1 MSQAGAGER
10 WRPPRGRHRL
20 PQEVVVA
27 SQRRRLLDA
36 AVQVGAGKGVAEMT
50 IGDLTAAAGVSRTT
64 FYELFD
70 DKHACYLAAHDDAV
84 EALLRTV
91 GEAYEARQRWPER
104 VCAGLAALLDGLA
117 ADPAMAKLTMV
128 DVGTAGPAGQR
139 RHRALVRRLA
149 PLFEEG
155 RDFATGSRALP
166 ANTSRMAIGSVSGM
180 IGDEVLAGNASELRE
195 LLSDLLF
202 ATLVAY
208 IGPDAAAAEVD
219 RLGR

>member
-20 PQEVVVA
+20 PPEVIA
-27 SQRRRLLDA
+27 DSQRRRLLEA
-36 AVQVGAGKGVAEMT
+36 AVQVAAEKGVAEMT
-50 IGDLTAAAGVSRTT
+50 IAEMTTHAGVSRTT

-70 DKHACYLAAHDDAV
+70 DKIGCYLAAHDDAV
-84 EALLRTV
+84 ERLLRAV
-91 GEAYEARQRWPER
+91 VDAYESERRWPER
-104 VCAGLAALLDGLA
+104 VAAGLAALLDGLA
-117 ADPAMAKLTMV
+117 ADPALAKLAMV
-128 DVGTAGPAGQR
+128 DVGTAGPAAQR
-139 RHRALVRRLA
+139 RHRAIVQRMA

-155 RDFATGSRALP
+155 RDFAPGGRSLP

-180 IGDEVLAGNASELRE
+180 IADEVLAGNATGLRE

-208 IGPDAAAAEVD
+208 IGPDAAATEVD
-219 RLGR
+219 RIGR